1 MQACVPNMD
10 LVVPRGRMSFF
21 FSRSGFNLFFIK
33 RKGVLFEKI
42 TKAIYDGG
50 EGPSK
55 AKRQSLATEVKRVYY
70 I

>member
-1 MQACVPNMD
+1 
-10 LVVPRGRMSFF
+10 
-21 FSRSGFNLFFIK
+21 LFFIK
-33 RKGVLFEKI
+33 TKGVLFEKI

-55 AKRQSLATEVKRVYY
+55 EKRQSLATEVKHAYY